1 MTQPKSKKGIE
12 RNASGPLLKRSAVSG
27 GGALGVQGHYLL
39 GDLLYVGD
47 PDQGYFD
54 LRSGII
60 CTRHARGENHDVA
73 GAVGTLAVLDADN
86 ISRCV
91 GFYGTVAA
99 AGDDHDTLV
108 GYRVDRA
115 APLQVGP
122 ERGKDNSEA
131 DAEERQ
137 AE

>member
-12 RNASGPLLKRSAVSG
+12 HNASGTLLKRRAVSG

-47 PDQGYFD
+47 PDQGYVD

-86 ISRCV
+86 ISRWV
-91 GFYGTVAA
+91 GFDGTVAA
-99 AGDDHDTLV
+99 AGYDDDTI
-108 GYRVDRA
+108 VDYGVDGA
-115 APLQVGP
+115 APLAVGRR
-122 ERGKDNSEA
+122 RG
-131 DAEERQ
+131 
-137 AE
+137 